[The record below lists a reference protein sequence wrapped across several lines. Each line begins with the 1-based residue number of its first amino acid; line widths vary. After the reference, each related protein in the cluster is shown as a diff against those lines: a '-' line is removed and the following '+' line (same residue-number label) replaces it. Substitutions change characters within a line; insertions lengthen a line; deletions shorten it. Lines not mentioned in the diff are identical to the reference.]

1 MSDLIFFLFIVEI
14 GDATI
19 KFESLTAIPNV
30 FVPGSIPKILFLGKM
45 FNKNSSGLK
54 IGIIDANRLSNIFKI
69 NQWDE
74 IIKMSNKKSIVDIP
88 TVNKIAR
95 LARPIIDTLNNHS
108 NDLNN
113 ILEFVAQLEEV
124 ETSNVEP
131 LASVTGHKLPLRSD
145 IVTDGNIENL
155 VLKNAPESSS
165 GFFVVPKVI
174 E

>member
-1 MSDLIFFLFIVEI
+1 MS
-14 GDATI
+14 
-19 KFESLTAIPNV
+19 
-30 FVPGSIPKILFLGKM
+30 
-45 FNKNSSGLK
+45 
-54 IGIIDANRLSNIFKI
+54 
-69 NQWDE
+69 
-74 IIKMSNKKSIVDIP
+74 KKESIVDIP

-95 LARPIIDTLNNHS
+95 LSRLNIPEASKLNLT

-113 ILEFVAQLEEV
+113 ILGFVAQLDEV
-124 ETSNVEP
+124 NTSEVEP

-145 IVTDGNIENL
+145 KVTDGNIEDL

>member
-1 MSDLIFFLFIVEI
+1 
-14 GDATI
+14 
-19 KFESLTAIPNV
+19 
-30 FVPGSIPKILFLGKM
+30 
-45 FNKNSSGLK
+45 
-54 IGIIDANRLSNIFKI
+54 
-69 NQWDE
+69 
-74 IIKMSNKKSIVDIP
+74 MSNKEVIVDIP

-95 LARPIIDTLNNHS
+95 LSRLNIPDASKQNLT

-113 ILEFVAQLEEV
+113 ILSFVAQLDEV
-124 ETSNVEP
+124 NTSDVKP

-145 IVTDGNIENL
+145 KVTDGNIEDL